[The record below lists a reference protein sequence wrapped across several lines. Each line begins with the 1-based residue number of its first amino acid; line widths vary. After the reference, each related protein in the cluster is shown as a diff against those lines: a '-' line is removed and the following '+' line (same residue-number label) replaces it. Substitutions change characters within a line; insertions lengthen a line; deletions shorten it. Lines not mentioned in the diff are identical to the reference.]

1 MSLQLTLEDLQTL
14 RKGRLDRLRKVFIKP
29 LGLCRLQMTR
39 RDRLVIHC
47 PEPWIVDELMS
58 DLPQLINAAKVVVGA
73 QSLSICFVGEEIYC
87 TRTLEVQEA
96 RYAS

>member
-14 RKGRLDRLRKVFIKP
+14 RKGRLDRLRQVFIKP

-47 PEPWIVDELMS
+47 PEPWIVDDLMS
-58 DLPQLINAAKVVVGA
+58 DLPRLINAVRLVVGA
-73 QSLSICFVGEEIYC
+73 QSVSICFVGEEIYC
-87 TRTLEVQEA
+87 TQTMELQEE

>member
-14 RKGRLDRLRKVFIKP
+14 RKGRLDRLRKVLIKP

-58 DLPQLINAAKVVVGA
+58 DLPRLTNAARIVVGA
-73 QSLSICFVGEEIYC
+73 ASLSICFVGEEIYQ
-87 TRTLEVQEA
+87 TPTLAVQEE

>member
-14 RKGRLDRLRKVFIKP
+14 RKGRLDRLSKVFIKP

-58 DLPQLINAAKVVVGA
+58 DLPRLTNTARIVVGA
-73 QSLSICFVGEEIYC
+73 QSLAICFVGEEIY
-87 TRTLEVQEA
+87 RTHTMEVQEE

>member
-14 RKGRLDRLRKVFIKP
+14 RKGRLDRLRKVFVKP

-58 DLPQLINAAKVVVGA
+58 DLPHLTNAVRIVVGA
-73 QSLSICFVGEEIYC
+73 QSLSICFVGEEIYR
-87 TRTLEVQEA
+87 TRTLEVQEE